1 MRTATGSLNRV
12 PGVRQRRMSP
22 RRRLVIASVGLLGT
36 VIGLFTYGVGAFDG
50 LEETTIDTRFAIRGD
65 QVPPDELIVVGID
78 DDTFSD
84 LELQFPF
91 PRSLH
96 AKVVDGLVADGAAVI
111 AYDVQFTEPTSR
123 REDNALVRA
132 VWSAPA
138 ITLATTEVTRRGE
151 HRVLGGEGTLEQGR
165 DARVGDAQI
174 ELSDGG
180 VLRELPPNDTGLDLF
195 PIVVAEQRGA
205 APIAESSFPD
215 DRWIDFFGPPGTIA
229 SVSFSDVAKGDFEP
243 GTFEGKTVFVGAM
256 ASSLQDS
263 HKVPTADNEMFG
275 VEYQATAT
283 ATIEAGFPLRSAGEL
298 ASVLVI
304 IALAMLPA
312 ALFLRLDALLAFSIA
327 VVAAGLYLVAGQ
339 LAFNGGAILPVV
351 YPLLG
356 LTISAVGGI
365 GTAYVFEAFDR
376 QRARD
381 RFARFA
387 SDAVVDQVLEDKD
400 ESMLKGLRAEVTVLF
415 SDIRGFTTF
424 SETRPPEEVFETLNQ
439 YLTEMADA
447 ILEEGGTIVSFMGDG
462 IIAVFGAPIE
472 SSDHADRAIAAA
484 RKMLGGRI
492 EAFNRHM
499 EAQGAEP
506 FDMGIGIH
514 SGPVMS
520 GMVGSERRFDY
531 TVIGDTANT
540 AARLEGMTK
549 GTPHQLFVSES
560 TKVRVVDSETMA
572 QLVNVGELEVRGRA
586 GTITVW
592 TLPETDKG
600 VGGPER
606 SP

>member
-1 MRTATGSLNRV
+1 MSFAPTGGEGLNRV

-22 RRRLVIASVGLLGT
+22 RRRLVIASVGLLAA

-96 AKVVDGLVADGAAVI
+96 AKVVDELVADRAAVI

-165 DARVGDAQI
+165 DARAGDAQI

-205 APIAESSFPD
+205 APIAESSFPN
-215 DRWIDFFGPPGTIA
+215 DRWIDFFGPPGTIP
-229 SVSFSDVAKGDFEP
+229 SVSFSDVAAGDFEP

-263 HKVPTADNEMFG
+263 HKVPTADDEMFG

-298 ASVLVI
+298 
-304 IALAMLPA
+304 
-312 ALFLRLDALLAFSIA
+312 
-327 VVAAGLYLVAGQ
+327 
-339 LAFNGGAILPVV
+339 
-351 YPLLG
+351 
-356 LTISAVGGI
+356 
-365 GTAYVFEAFDR
+365 
-376 QRARD
+376 
-381 RFARFA
+381 
-387 SDAVVDQVLEDKD
+387 
-400 ESMLKGLRAEVTVLF
+400 
-415 SDIRGFTTF
+415 
-424 SETRPPEEVFETLNQ
+424 
-439 YLTEMADA
+439 
-447 ILEEGGTIVSFMGDG
+447 
-462 IIAVFGAPIE
+462 
-472 SSDHADRAIAAA
+472 
-484 RKMLGGRI
+484 
-492 EAFNRHM
+492 
-499 EAQGAEP
+499 
-506 FDMGIGIH
+506 
-514 SGPVMS
+514 
-520 GMVGSERRFDY
+520 
-531 TVIGDTANT
+531 
-540 AARLEGMTK
+540 
-549 GTPHQLFVSES
+549 
-560 TKVRVVDSETMA
+560 
-572 QLVNVGELEVRGRA
+572 
-586 GTITVW
+586 
-592 TLPETDKG
+592 
-600 VGGPER
+600 
-606 SP
+606 